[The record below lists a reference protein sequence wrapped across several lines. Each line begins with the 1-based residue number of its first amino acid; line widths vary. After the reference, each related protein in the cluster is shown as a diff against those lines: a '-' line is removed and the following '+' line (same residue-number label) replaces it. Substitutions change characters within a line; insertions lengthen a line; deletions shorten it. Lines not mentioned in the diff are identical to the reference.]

1 MELHPLPPPWHVIT
15 MTEHFCHRLILTPQ
29 RDEKG
34 YPVGYSNSSPFVK
47 ASAFS
52 DKSSDVCSML
62 GISDLKVATDE
73 IAMIDRMQAV
83 KIKFFFISFNFN
95 C

>member
-1 MELHPLPPPWHVIT
+1 MA
-15 MTEHFCHRLILTPQ
+15 EHFCHRLTLTPQ
-29 RDEKG
+29 RVGKG
-34 YPVGYSNSSPFVK
+34 YPVGYSNSSPLVK

-83 KIKFFFISFNFN
+83 KINLFFHFF
-95 C
+95 